1 MASDFKQ
8 FLIFGPF
15 GSIARVV
22 RPKQWLKNILVFAA
36 PVAAGSL
43 RDLHSVYPVFLAFL
57 GFCFISS
64 LGYVVNDWIDR
75 NYDSAHPTKANR
87 PFATG
92 DLGLVSLISLVLV
105 LGLLYLSVA
114 SKLPISYQYLT
125 LTYLLVTLS
134 YSLHL
139 KKIPV
144 VEMVWVSLGFLLRP
158 LSGAAAISIPV
169 SEWFLIVTSFGA
181 LFLIATK
188 RLGELRRDDSRI
200 IRPVVTKYTQ
210 SFLTTVISVSIA
222 IALTGYSIWAFS
234 IYPQSSWPKLSVLA
248 VVLGMLRY
256 AWHFERG
263 EAETPED
270 IIWRDPVIVLSGL
283 ATLISIMVAVQFDG

>member
-1 MASDFKQ
+1 MASDFKS
-8 FLIFGPF
+8 FLSFSLF

-36 PVAAGSL
+36 PVAAGSF
-43 RDLHSVYPVFLAFL
+43 RDLDSTYPVFLAFL

-75 NYDSAHPTKANR
+75 NYDSAHPSKANR

-92 DLGLVSLISLVLV
+92 DLGLVSLFTLVSV

-114 SKLPISYQYLT
+114 SKLPNSYQYLT
-125 LTYLLVTLS
+125 LTYLFVTLS
-134 YSLHL
+134 YTLHL

-144 VEMVWVSLGFLLRP
+144 VEMVWLSLGFLLRP

-188 RLGELRRDDSRI
+188 RLAELRRDDSRI

-263 EAETPED
+263 EAETPEV

-283 ATLISIMVAVQFDG
+283 ASLILIMVAVQFDG